1 MQFKLLETEDNYQRV
16 TEEFNKTEEQLTT
29 VRESDSQ
36 EMTIMVMT
44 TLIICYMKQ
53 IFFFSLGNNKLIIQ
67 NCTYFIQ
74 EQDFNSKIEKLK
86 DESIGLHNLLTE
98 LRKELENAKME
109 LELKTDEL
117 HQTQDKCNNYSD
129 QLDVLRE
136 KVCDALYV
144 CLSFCYKRNI
154 ELYE

>member
-36 EMTIMVMT
+36 EMTIMVMM

-67 NCTYFIQ
+67 NCTYFI
-74 EQDFNSKIEKLK
+74 
-86 DESIGLHNLLTE
+86 
-98 LRKELENAKME
+98 
-109 LELKTDEL
+109 
-117 HQTQDKCNNYSD
+117 
-129 QLDVLRE
+129 
-136 KVCDALYV
+136 
-144 CLSFCYKRNI
+144 
-154 ELYE
+154 